1 MLTGE
6 PSIVEAAASM
16 LKAIVT
22 RNPKA
27 MIRLYSTGAFYFA
40 IDRRFEPGY
49 ANAK

>member
-6 PSIVEAAASM
+6 PSIVEAATSL

-27 MIRLYSTGAFYFA
+27 MFPLYSTGAFYFA
-40 IDRRFEPGY
+40 LAYPGSNLLSI
-49 ANAK
+49 A